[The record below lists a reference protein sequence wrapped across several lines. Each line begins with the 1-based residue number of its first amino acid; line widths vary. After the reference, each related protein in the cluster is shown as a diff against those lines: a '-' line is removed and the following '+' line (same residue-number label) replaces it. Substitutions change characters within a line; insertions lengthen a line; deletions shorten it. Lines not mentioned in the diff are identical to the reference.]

1 MQFPEV
7 MRHGRFLFDTDIEYA
22 GRLVGITERSIENE
36 AADLALLRL
45 EFEIFVIDQESQP
58 PRLLATA
65 CIASRD
71 IIVTPSAK
79 SDPKLVRYS
88 DLLGMKDVK
97 SKESWYALEQLASAG
112 KPKWIRIKFGP
123 PDEVDLRQP
132 FSVIRK
138 LELSEFTVI
147 ESEASTLHRG
157 TFVKVSQVVR
167 LLRKENNEIPSD
179 DTVNRFVDKYEVK
192 YGKRLVQK
200 TVGRQRQ
207 INWHLCWHLWEAER
221 VG

>member
-97 SKESWYALEQLASAG
+97 SKESWYAMEQLASAG

-123 PDEVDLRQP
+123 PDEVDLRQQ

-167 LLRKENNEIPSD
+167 LLRNENNEIPSD
-179 DTVNRFVDKYEVK
+179 DTVNRFVDRFKDK
-192 YGKRLVQK
+192 YGERLVQR
-200 TVGRQRQ
+200 VGRQRQ